1 MGPSQPHPLSRREGV
16 EETEQAIFLNKPQ
29 LKETEWAF
37 KVSGLRAFLSFVL
50 YPSFWLN
57 SLAFNLCITN
67 QSGVIFTGRSRE
79 SSAAAW
85 ELALCFSDESST
97 ASPSVLS
104 EMRDLEV
111 LQVLPTH
118 LQVPALTLWLGDL
131 AVEDMVNIRE
141 YLNSK

>member
-1 MGPSQPHPLSRREGV
+1 MGASQTHPLPRREGV
-16 EETEQAIFLNKPQ
+16 EETEQGIFLNKPQ

-50 YPSFWLN
+50 YPSFSLN
-57 SLAFNLCITN
+57 SLAFNLWITN

-79 SSAAAW
+79 SSAGGW
-85 ELALCFSDESST
+85 ELALCFSNESST
-97 ASPSVLS
+97 VSPNVLS
-104 EMRDLEV
+104 ERRDLEV

-118 LQVPALTLWLGDL
+118 LQVPTLTLWLGDL
-131 AVEDMVNIRE
+131 AVEDMVIIKE